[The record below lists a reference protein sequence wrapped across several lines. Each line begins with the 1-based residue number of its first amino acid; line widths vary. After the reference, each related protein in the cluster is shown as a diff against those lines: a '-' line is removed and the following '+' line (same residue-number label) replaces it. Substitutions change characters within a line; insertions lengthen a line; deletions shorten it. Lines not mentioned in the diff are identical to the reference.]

1 MCKVLGN
8 ELLNG
13 TEEIN
18 REDIT
23 VAGNTI
29 AEIISNQAVGLDEL
43 HRLNLKVSNNKIRIL
58 VADDQ
63 VMA

>member
-13 TEEIN
+13 TEEIT
-18 REDIT
+18 RDDIT
-23 VAGNTI
+23 VGGNTI

>member
-8 ELLNG
+8 ELSNG
-13 TEEIN
+13 TEEIT
-18 REDIT
+18 RDDIT
-23 VAGNTI
+23 VGGNTI
-29 AEIISNQAVGLDEL
+29 AEIILNQAVGLDEL

>member
-13 TEEIN
+13 TEEIT
-18 REDIT
+18 RDDIT
-23 VAGNTI
+23 VGGNTI
-29 AEIISNQAVGLDEL
+29 AEIILNQAVGLDEL